1 MRKLASFIIL
11 LFLSAF
17 TVTNA
22 LNIPLEK
29 NVPTTSTTRQR
40 SFMLIPIMVDLST
53 KELYLNFTNSE
64 GIANTTVTNSNCI
77 IIHQESIDTKLN
89 NEL

>member
-22 LNIPLEK
+22 LNIPIEK
-29 NVPTTSTTRQR
+29 NVPTTSTARQR
-40 SFMLIPIMVDLST
+40 SSMLIPIMVDLCT
-53 KELYLNFTNSE
+53 KELYLNFTNSV
-64 GIANTTVTNSNCI
+64 GIANTTETNSMVLSYIKN
-77 IIHQESIDTKLN
+77 QMTRN
-89 NEL
+89 